1 MVAPVIP
8 MISSHG
14 AAALSAAGQPMAWPS
29 AAIVGPNPLQ
39 MSYNPA
45 QFGVEGDSRALS
57 PEECKQFGVPF
68 GTVWKES
75 AAQRS
80 SNATTSRE
88 ARTGIRERYF
98 IRNDTSLMGVPG
110 CLPGSRPDTAQ
121 SPVMYGGYMPR
132 YRSSTSPVT
141 NSKHTATWQA

>member
-8 MISSHG
+8 MVSSHG

-29 AAIVGPNPLQ
+29 AAIVGPNPPQ

-45 QFGVEGDSRALS
+45 QFGVEGGSRALS
-57 PEECKQFGVPF
+57 LEECKQFDVPI

-80 SNATTSRE
+80 SNAITSRE
-88 ARTGIRERYF
+88 ARTGLRERSF
-98 IRNDTSLMGVPG
+98 IRNDTSFMGIPG
-110 CLPGSRPDTAQ
+110 RRPGSQADTAQ
-121 SPVMYGGYMPR
+121 SPVMYGGYMPM
-132 YRSSTSPVT
+132 YMSNTSPVN
-141 NSKHTATWQA
+141 NSKHTDMWQA